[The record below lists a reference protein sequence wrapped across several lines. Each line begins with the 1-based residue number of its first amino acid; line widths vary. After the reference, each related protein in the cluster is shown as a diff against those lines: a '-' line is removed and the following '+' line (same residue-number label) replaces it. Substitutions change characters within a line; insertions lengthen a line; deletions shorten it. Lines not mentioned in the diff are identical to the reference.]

1 MTKEEEKIN
10 KYLTKVMTGKTYEE
24 CPAFTD
30 FLTWKGFGK
39 LWEWATGQR
48 WWYMFEN
55 SVLHDTKHC
64 PNFRRHLISPH
75 NFAKAVADF
84 LQKKQNGIIRG
95 FALGERCKQK
105 LNAAGLSPAA

>member
-1 MTKEEEKIN
+1 MGKEVN
-10 KYLTKVMTGKTYEE
+10 KFLTEAIGECCPKFYETYGYHKEI
-24 CPAFTD
+24 D
-30 FLTWKGFGK
+30 FLTWEGFGK

-64 PNFRRHLISPH
+64 PHFRRHLISPH

-84 LQKKQNGIIRG
+84 LQKK
-95 FALGERCKQK
+95 
-105 LNAAGLSPAA
+105 